1 MKRAMKLLGA
11 ALAGII
17 GLLTVYGVLIEP
29 RLILD
34 ERHYEAALPNLGTQ
48 WEGAEI
54 AVISDIQVGMWF
66 ANTAMVER
74 IVDRAVEEDPEAVL
88 IAGDFLYSN
97 DPGNQEKI
105 DTVLDLLA
113 PITDAGIPSYAVL
126 GNHDHIVGAAEEL
139 TTALES
145 RGVTVLLNESAEVP
159 LPDGNPAPPL
169 HVVGLGPAYQG
180 LADSEKAFS
189 GIPASDAR
197 IVMMHNP
204 DTFPTLPP
212 DSAPLAVAGHTHCG
226 QIAVPGTPDWSWLAW
241 ECGSPILPWWNA

>member
-1 MKRAMKLLGA
+1 
-11 ALAGII
+11 
-17 GLLTVYGVLIEP
+17 
-29 RLILD
+29 
-34 ERHYEAALPNLGTQ
+34 
-48 WEGAEI
+48 
-54 AVISDIQVGMWF
+54 
-66 ANTAMVER
+66 MVER

-226 QIAVPGTPDWSWLAW
+226 QIAVPGTPDWSWLALTTD
-241 ECGSPILPWWNA
+241 EPAVADGFAPKNYGAEGNQLYVTCGIGFSDIPVRIGAPPQIVFFELSNGTGQELPERVSRVG